1 MSAMGSRTF
10 TFHFACWLVT
20 LASLALAACGGG
32 TGMPAGIGS
41 AAPSGPSI
49 PAPQLVVGDHWQYR
63 ITDNLRRGAVTMLDA
78 QVTSIAG
85 GVATLSLVYTDPQ
98 GKKTERS
105 EEVNSNG
112 ALVAGTLKEELTR
125 RYPTPIELYDFPLQ
139 AGTSWRQTVDTTSPE
154 TGLPAQILVYGAVQA
169 TNPVTVPAGT
179 YDAVYVFRVVQL
191 DDAQFWRTR
200 TDRRDFVWFAPQ
212 AKTAA
217 KETHDASYTLL
228 SGGAFSVVRTENTT
242 RELVSFQPG
251 AR

>member
-1 MSAMGSRTF
+1 MLAEGSRVF
-10 TFHFACWLVT
+10 SFRFAHWPAALV
-20 LASLALAACGGG
+20 SFALAACGGG
-32 TGMPAGIGS
+32 AGVPGGGG
-41 AAPSGPSI
+41 APSGPPI
-49 PAPQLVVGDHWQYR
+49 PAPQLVVGDHWQYK

-78 QVTSIAG
+78 QVMSTAG

-112 ALVAGTLKEELTR
+112 GLVVGTLKEELTR
-125 RYPTPIELYDFPLQ
+125 RYPTPVELFDFPLQ

-154 TGLPAQILVYGAVQA
+154 TGLPAQILVYGTVQA

-179 YDAVYVFRVVQL
+179 YDAVYLFRVLQL

-212 AKTAA
+212 VKTAA
-217 KETHDASYTLL
+217 RETHDASYTLL

-242 RELVSFQPG
+242 RELISFQPG